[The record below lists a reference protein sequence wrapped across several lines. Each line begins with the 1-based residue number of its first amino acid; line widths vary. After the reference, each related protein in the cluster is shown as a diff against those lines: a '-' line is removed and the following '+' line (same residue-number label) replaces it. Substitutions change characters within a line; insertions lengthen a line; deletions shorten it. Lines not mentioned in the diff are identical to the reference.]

1 MAKKVPRNEARQA
14 LLECTLTHLA
24 AKGPANVQPKDVC
37 AELGLSKALV
47 NYHFGGRDALITEAM
62 VLGYERYVETLWEAA
77 ESAGSDPLDRLMA
90 WVDAQVEWTSANAG
104 LAAALNFP
112 FFASGLPVD
121 LDGSAVER
129 LTAAGARNFSN
140 LQQLVSV
147 AKDAVSKKK
156 RRGRPDAVEV
166 GLDSAIIGWMTLG
179 LSVWKAGNHLPT
191 QGLNSGTALTVARN
205 HMRAEIR
212 AMIER

>member
-1 MAKKVPRNEARQA
+1 MGRKIPRNEARQA

-62 VLGYERYVETLWEAA
+62 VLGYERYVEILWAAA
-77 ESAGSDPLDRLMA
+77 ESAGVDSLDRLLA

-112 FFASGLPVD
+112 FFASGIPVD
-121 LDGSAVER
+121 LDESAVVR
-129 LTAAGARNFSN
+129 LTSAGAQNFSN
-140 LQQLVSV
+140 LQQLVSA
-147 AKDAVSKKK
+147 AKGAARRKK
-156 RRGRPDAVEV
+156 RRAQPDTAEV
-166 GLDSAIIGWMTLG
+166 ALDSAVIGWMTLG

-191 QGLNSGTALTVARN
+191 RRLEERAAVGAARR
-205 HMRAEIR
+205 HMRDEIR
-212 AMIER
+212 AVIER